1 MVNRKT
7 FYERDFFTTS
17 LRVVWIS
24 ETFCKILSINDLQA
38 QGGWFYK
45 PLINN
50 NLQNLILRQN
60 LNEGKRSKLILRQN
74 LNESLKSKLLII
86 NYLQD
91 PLPRARKPLIINDLR
106 KLDLQHKTEWKEKIS
121 AILY

>member
-1 MVNRKT
+1 MI
-7 FYERDFFTTS
+7 F
-17 LRVVWIS
+17 
-24 ETFCKILSINDLQA
+24 
-38 QGGWFYK
+38 
-45 PLINN
+45 
-50 NLQNLILRQN
+50 RQN
-60 LNEGKRSKLILRQN
+60 LNEAKRSKTILEQN

-106 KLDLQHKTEWKEKIS
+106 KLYLQHKTEWKEKIS